1 MTINFYEGK
10 DNKPHRLFV
19 QSERVTMHDRI
30 VFTEAYYTA
39 DDKCVSFYGVLSFQ
53 CVGVENSK
61 DKAWKIDGQKVLLTF
76 YKDKKPTWNNEA
88 RKFEDKEVEPSENYL
103 YGFAK
108 EVLKKVDGDCISLVI
123 APYVNPQ
130 FLEEVKSP
138 SVDEATIS
146 YWEAKVK
153 NTIVAVNIDSKL
165 LTDSD
170 KELLKITS
178 SSTSGGGKTYQ
189 KPESESE
196 KLEARWE
203 FLKQHLGKDY
213 PINSL
218 YELGTLLAIQHVE
231 EDALEMQK
239 ILLKTVELIAGMW
252 K

>member
-1 MTINFYEGK
+1 MSINFYEGK

-19 QSERVTMHDRI
+19 VSDRVTMHDRI
-30 VFTEAYYTA
+30 VFTEACYA
-39 DDKCVSFYGVLSFQ
+39 VDDKCVHFYGVLSTQ

-61 DKAWKIDGQKVLLTF
+61 DKTWKVDGQKVWLSF

-108 EVLKKVDGDCISLVI
+108 DVLKNIDGDCVSAVI

-130 FLEEVKSP
+130 FLEEMKTP
-138 SVDEATIS
+138 QDEATIA

-153 NTIVAVNIDSKL
+153 NTIVAVPGTREL

-170 KELLKITS
+170 KELLKTTS
-178 SSTSGGGKTYQ
+178 LNSSGGKTYQ
-189 KPESESE
+189 KPETEAE

-203 FLKQHLGKDY
+203 FIKHHLGKDY
-213 PINSL
+213 PVNSL
-218 YELGTLLAIQHVE
+218 YELGTLLGVSHVE
-231 EDALEMQK
+231 DDALEAQK
-239 ILLKTVELIAGMW
+239 ILAKTLELIMGMW